1 MSIIRS
7 YLGKS
12 RYIKLYFDTKSYQN
26 NLLLTKNKRSSMDY
40 AKDKNVLVIGAAGS
54 GKTQN
59 YVIPNI
65 MQMNSSYIISGSTS
79 KTMLTTFKMLKK
91 SKYAIKVINTDNI
104 NKTMHYN
111 PFAYIHS
118 EEDILN
124 FVEVLMSNT
133 TGLDYNLWI
142 KVEKLLF
149 TSYIALMTYSPKE
162 EQSVGELFNMLN
174 DTLTSD
180 EENFQNG
187 FDLMFEILE
196 KEYPGCFAVKQYKH
210 IKEQTLI
217 EK

>member
-12 RYIKLYFDTKSYQN
+12 RYIKLYSDTKSYQN

-79 KTMLTTFKMLKK
+79 KTTLTTIKMLKK
-91 SKYAIKVINTDNI
+91 SKYAIKVISTDNI

-142 KVEKLLF
+142 KAEKLLF
-149 TSYIALMTYSPKE
+149 ASYIALMTYSPKE
-162 EQSVGELFNMLN
+162 EQSIGELFNMLN
-174 DTLTSD
+174 DTLTSE

-196 KEYPGCFAVKQYKH
+196 KEYPCCFAVKQYKH